1 VKFPKN
7 GWYAACWSKDLTVA
21 PLARTLLDERVVL
34 FRGASGKVG
43 ALEDRCCHRAAPLS
57 LGEVVGENLR
67 CGYHGLTFDAEG
79 RCVAVPGQSTVPAGA
94 KVRAYPA
101 VEKWNVVWLWMGDPV
116 RADDSKVVDLPWLAD
131 PGWTLTPSYLRIEAN
146 AQLLVDNLLDYTHV
160 SYLHSNTIAGDPR
173 EATTPTKTERLNDG
187 VRVGRWMIDFKP
199 PPLFAK
205 AGNFAGNVDRWQLA
219 TWKPPATVY
228 MDVGCAKTGTGAPE
242 GDRTHGI
249 SLWSTH
255 LVTPET
261 NSSCHYHF
269 GFARNFRLDDAETS
283 RLMFEGSRATFLED
297 KAMLEAQQRNLD
309 GGALDGLIHIAADA
323 AQMQARR
330 VLDEMVRSEASMP

>member
-7 GWYAACWSKDLTVA
+7 GWYVASWSKDLTAA
-21 PLARTLLDERVVL
+21 PVARTFLDERVVL
-34 FRGASGKVG
+34 FRGASGKPG

-57 LGEVVGENLR
+57 RGEVVGDHIR
-67 CGYHGLTFDAEG
+67 CGYHGLTFDAAG
-79 RCVAVPGQSTVPAGA
+79 HCVAVPDQSTVPSGA
-94 KVRAYPA
+94 QVRAYPVA
-101 VEKWNVVWLWMGDPV
+101 EKWNVIWIWMGDPAF
-116 RADDSKVVDLPWLAD
+116 ADATKIVDLPWLDD
-131 PGWTLTPSYLRIEAN
+131 PKWALTPSYLRIEAN

-160 SYLHSNTIAGDPR
+160 SYLHGNTIAGDPR

-205 AGNFAGNVDRWQLA
+205 AGAFEGNVDRWQLA
-219 TWKPPATVY
+219 TWKPPSTVY
-228 MDVGCAKTGTGAPE
+228 MDVGCARTGTGAPE
-242 GDRTHGI
+242 GDRSQGI

-269 GFARNFRLDDAETS
+269 GFARNFGLDDAETA
-283 RLMFEGSRATFLED
+283 RLLFEGSRATFLED
-297 KAMLEAQQRNLD
+297 KAMLEAQQSNLD
-309 GGALDGLIHIAADA
+309 GGALDGLIHIGADA

-330 VLDEMVRSEASMP
+330 MLDDMVRAEAR